1 MATKG
6 TAGKSASGASMSK
19 YDVEVEGRLQALE
32 AAVAA
37 LEAHSHEAPCDTGV
51 SGDIEAAV
59 RALVK
64 TDSLNPTAEELD
76 G

>member
-19 YDVEVEGRLQALE
+19 YDVEVESRLQALE
-32 AAVAA
+32 AAVAS
-37 LEAHSHEAPCDTGV
+37 LQAHSHEAPCDTGV
-51 SGDIEAAV
+51 AGDVEAAV

-64 TDSLNPTAEELD
+64 PDSLNPTADELEQ
-76 G
+76 

>member
-6 TAGKSASGASMSK
+6 TAGKSATGASMSK

-32 AAVAA
+32 AAVAS
-37 LEAHSHEAPCDTGV
+37 LQAHSHEAPCDTGV
-51 SGDIEAAV
+51 GGDVEAAV

-64 TDSLNPTAEELD
+64 PDSLNPTADELEQ
-76 G
+76 

>member
-6 TAGKSASGASMSK
+6 SAGKSASGASMSK
-19 YDVEVEGRLQALE
+19 YDVEVESRLQALE
-32 AAVAA
+32 AAVASLQSA
-37 LEAHSHEAPCDTGV
+37 AADCPGTSAVG
-51 SGDIEAAV
+51 GDIEAAV

-64 TDSLNPTAEELD
+64 ADSLNPTAEELD

>member
-19 YDVEVEGRLQALE
+19 YDVEVESRLQALE
-32 AAVAA
+32 AAVAS
-37 LEAHSHEAPCDTGV
+37 LQAHSHEAPCDTGV
-51 SGDIEAAV
+51 CGDIEAAV

-64 TDSLNPTAEELD
+64 ADSLNPTAEELD